1 LKIGKAVGSPTA
13 FSMKNLPVS
22 SNETVQCRRKPDP
35 QRAQA
40 LPT

>member
-1 LKIGKAVGSPTA
+1 LKIGKAVGYPTA
-13 FSMKNLPVS
+13 FSMKKS
-22 SNETVQCRRKPDP
+22 ADHRQCRRKPDP